1 MSCHLLERGII
12 SINAFITKAEN
23 SLGKSAFAFLTGLL
37 VLLLASLLS
46 TPRFITEYHG
56 NGFTRLSLNPF
67 ILENQEDLRMRILS
81 PLLGWLFYLRGP
93 LFKHFMLFILS
104 IFYSGIYVFCRKKN
118 TTPLLSL
125 LITLILG
132 LSTLSYY
139 QLYFPA
145 YNDPLSYLLILLALY
160 NIEKPLLSTVLLSL
174 MLFNHE
180 NTLFLFPFFF
190 LFMLPE
196 EIKIKNILNAGGRLA
211 IALIPYLVFR
221 RYIENHSELEY
232 GLGYYFDPKNMKWT
246 KEHVLPHLTNGV
258 FQAFK
263 ATWAVVLVYMFYAI
277 RSKKGEDVILFFV
290 LFLSVIMQF
299 IIAHDISRLMGLFF
313 PAILIS
319 ILKLKEYMS
328 EKSIVFLLISILF
341 INAFIP
347 SYYIGALDPIY
358 YGPFWLK

>member
-1 MSCHLLERGII
+1 
-12 SINAFITKAEN
+12 
-23 SLGKSAFAFLTGLL
+23 
-37 VLLLASLLS
+37 
-46 TPRFITEYHG
+46 
-56 NGFTRLSLNPF
+56 
-67 ILENQEDLRMRILS
+67 MRILS
-81 PLLGWLFYLRGP
+81 PLLGWLLYLRGP
-93 LFKHFMLFILS
+93 LFKYFMLFVLS
-104 IFYSGIYVFCRKKN
+104 AFYSGIYVFCRKKN
-118 TTPLLSL
+118 TSPLLSYL
-125 LITLILG
+125 TTMILG

-160 NIEKPLLSTVLLSL
+160 NIERPLLSTVLLSL

-180 NTLFLFPFFF
+180 NTIFLFPFFF
-190 LFMLPE
+190 LLMLPE
-196 EIKIKNILNAGGRLA
+196 EIKIKSFLNAVSRLV

-246 KEHVLPHLTNGV
+246 KEHVLPHLAIGV

-263 ATWAVVLVYMFYAI
+263 ATWALVLVYMCYSI
-277 RSKKGEDVILFFV
+277 RAKKSEDVILFFV

-299 IIAHDISRLMGLFF
+299 VIAHDISRLMGLFF

-319 ILKLKEYMS
+319 ILKLREYIS
-328 EKSIVFLLISILF
+328 EKSIVVLLISVLV